1 MAQSKKQTE
10 LPFDETDLKNRALAA
25 YWRSG
30 RPGETIQAPS
40 ANGVAVVEARGL
52 FYVTLT
58 SAEGV
63 LLMCYRVRNDG
74 KLKRMLRVPLE
85 LRNSDARDE

>member
-1 MAQSKKQTE
+1 MAKAKKQTA
-10 LPFDETDLKNRALAA
+10 LPHDETDLKNRALAA

-30 RPGETIQAPS
+30 RPGEQLAAPS
-40 ANGVAVVEARGL
+40 ADGVEVVKARGM

-58 SAEGV
+58 GADGG

-85 LRNSDARDE
+85 LRGEKP

>member
-1 MAQSKKQTE
+1 MAKPKKQTA
-10 LPFDETDLKNRALAA
+10 LPHDETDLKNRALAA

-30 RPGETIQAPS
+30 RPGETLAAPS
-40 ANGVAVVEARGL
+40 ADGVAVVKARGL

-58 SAEGV
+58 GADGV

-85 LRNSDARDE
+85 LRKEKP